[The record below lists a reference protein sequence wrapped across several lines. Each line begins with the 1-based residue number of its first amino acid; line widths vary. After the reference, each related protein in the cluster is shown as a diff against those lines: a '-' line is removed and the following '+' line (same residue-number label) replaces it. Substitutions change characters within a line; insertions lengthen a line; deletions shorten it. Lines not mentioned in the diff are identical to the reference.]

1 MASTKTR
8 IVCLVLAGHSGID
21 PGTSA
26 GGYAEAECTFALA
39 VEITRAL
46 ERHQPHILPVL
57 LSTASHSGPK
67 TKVGLLKKHCKDH
80 RFLNFDAPIG
90 NIDRIDQK
98 LHALTVI
105 QALYRQTH
113 KAECV
118 LIEVH
123 ADARKGPDGLHVLYG
138 SNASEEL
145 ARGIAGANSKVTFR
159 DDLRL
164 LRLATM
170 PSVIIEAFNMS
181 SPKALKLFLRK
192 SHRIAFAKQ
201 IAQRLCNY
209 VTQ

>member
-1 MASTKTR
+1 MAAGKAR
-8 IVCLVLAGHSGID
+8 IVCLILAGHSGID
-21 PGTSA
+21 PGTSSR
-26 GGYAEAECTFALA
+26 GYTEAEFTFALA
-39 VEITRAL
+39 LDLVRAL
-46 ERHQPHILPVL
+46 ERHKPHIEPVF
-57 LSTASHSGPK
+57 LSTAGHAGPK
-67 TKVGLLKKHCKDH
+67 ASVGVLKKHCKDH
-80 RFLNFDAPIG
+80 RFLNIAAPG
-90 NIDRIDQK
+90 DNIDRIDQK

-138 SNASEEL
+138 APRSESL
-145 ARGIAGANSKVTFR
+145 ARGVAGGNSKVMFR

-164 LRLATM
+164 LRLAPI

-201 IAQRLCNY
+201 IAQRFCDY

>member
-8 IVCLVLAGHSGID
+8 VVCLVLAGHSGID
-21 PGTSA
+21 PGTSSR
-26 GGYAEAECTFALA
+26 GYTEAEFTFALA
-39 VEITRAL
+39 LDLVRSL
-46 ERHQPHILPVL
+46 ERHKPHIEPVF
-57 LSTASHSGPK
+57 LSTAGHAGPK
-67 TKVGLLKKHCKDH
+67 ASVGLLKKHCKDH
-80 RFLNFDAPIG
+80 RFLNIDAPIG

-98 LHALTVI
+98 LNALTVI

-145 ARGIAGANSKVTFR
+145 ARGIAGANSKVMFR

-164 LRLATM
+164 LRLAPM
-170 PSVIIEAFNMS
+170 PSVIIEAFNMN

-192 SHRIAFAKQ
+192 SHRMAFTKQ
-201 IAQRLCNY
+201 ITQRLCDY

>member
-1 MASTKTR
+1 MASRKTR
-8 IVCLVLAGHSGID
+8 VVCLILAGHSGID

-26 GGYAEAECTFALA
+26 GGYTEAECTYALA
-39 VEITRAL
+39 LDIVRAL
-46 ERHQPHILPVL
+46 ERHQPHIEPIL
-57 LSTASHSGPK
+57 LSTAGHTGP
-67 TKVGLLKKHCKDH
+67 TSRVGLRKKHCKDH
-80 RFLNFDAPIG
+80 RFLNIAAPNG

-113 KAECV
+113 KADCV
-118 LIEVH
+118 LLEVH

-138 SNASEEL
+138 ATGSEGL
-145 ARGIAGANSKVTFR
+145 AKGVAGGNSKVTFR

-164 LRLATM
+164 LRLAPM

-192 SHRIAFAKQ
+192 SHRMAFAKQ
-201 IAQRLCNY
+201 IAQRLCDFAAR
-209 VTQ
+209 